1 MTAPIDLGQDYFA
14 LFGLEPGP
22 EVDRGELD
30 RRYRELQSQLHPDRF
45 AAAGA
50 QERRLSVQGAG
61 LVNEAYETLKD
72 PLRRLKYLLELRGVH
87 LDADKDTTS
96 DPAFLMQ
103 QMELRERLDEAEHAA
118 DPLAELDGLARE
130 LRDWQQA
137 LQQDFARAWAA
148 DDLEVAREAALKL
161 QFFRRVNDELRR
173 KQERIEDQ
181 LL

>member
-1 MTAPIDLGQDYFA
+1 M
-14 LFGLEPGP
+14 
-22 EVDRGELD
+22 
-30 RRYRELQSQLHPDRF
+30 
-45 AAAGA
+45 
-50 QERRLSVQGAG
+50 
-61 LVNEAYETLKD
+61 
-72 PLRRLKYLLELRGVH
+72 H

-103 QMELRERLDEAEHAA
+103 QMELRERLEDAEHAA

-148 DDLEVAREAALKL
+148 DDLEAAREAALKL